1 MSPPAPDDGSN
12 TDSDIRKSCK
22 ELRVSPAGT
31 LTGRCSPS
39 ASDTTFDV
47 TAQVGCHNNTKE
59 PFWAANQDSAD
70 TNWSYLA
77 SGQSKDV
84 ETGST
89 GKSYYLKANCG
100 STDMELPLSRRLT
113 NSSGSFAFSSTN
125 VW

>member
-1 MSPPAPDDGSN
+1 MTASAVPSSTTIPHRSSTVLSTRSN
-12 TDSDIRKSCK
+12 
-22 ELRVSPAGT
+22 
-31 LTGRCSPS
+31 
-39 ASDTTFDV
+39 ASDTTFDL
-47 TAQVGCHNNTKE
+47 TARVGCHNNTKE
-59 PFWAANQDSAD
+59 PFRVANHDSND
-70 TNWSYLA
+70 TDWSYLA
-77 SGQSKDV
+77 SGQSKGV